1 MSYDYITSLPPA
13 QKAYHEFSEMLKSG
27 QSSNK
32 NAYYPQRTRRSR
44 RSSPAT
50 VVHIGERE
58 QEEIFYIY
66 DRRAKLKKL

>member
-13 QKAYHEFSEMLKSG
+13 QKAYHEFGEILKSG

-32 NAYYPQRTRRSR
+32 NSYRSRRSAKSR
-44 RSSPAT
+44 RSSPAA

-58 QEEIFYIY
+58 QEEIFYVY